1 MKNFNE
7 KEKAL
12 ERLHDEYRRQLK
24 ERNQPNTE
32 EEWIKLQIDDN
43 DDGA

>member
-1 MKNFNE
+1 MMSE

-24 ERNQPNTE
+24 KKNQSNTE
-32 EEWIKLQIDDN
+32 EEWLKLHITEN